1 MNKKEKK
8 LKKRLMQNHPSHGIG
23 HKEFKDTE
31 IGNIPKTWGVKR
43 VSDLF
48 IVKTGSTPST
58 KINKYW
64 NNGTINWYTPADMNK
79 LNERLEIGKSGRKIT
94 KEGVSKSNLNLVP
107 SNSIII
113 STRAPVGYVAIPTE
127 KATFNQGC
135 KGLVPKNQ
143 TETNQKYYGYYLQS
157 KKEDL
162 ENRSSGSTFKE
173 LGKFILENFK
183 LPLPPL
189 PEQNKIAEILT
200 TVDEAIEK
208 VNGVI
213 QKAERL
219 KKGLMQK
226 LLARSKKLW
235 KCVTIKE
242 ISHDLLGGG
251 TPSTSQTS
259 YWNGKI
265 AWMTSAHISNREIT
279 FGQKYISEE
288 GLKNSATKLIPKN
301 NILVATRV
309 GIGKIAINKIEIA
322 ISQDLTGILV
332 KSEIIL
338 SDYLYWFLLAEKNR
352 LKVLA
357 QGSTIKGIL
366 KADLAKLKLPLPPL
380 PEQKKIA
387 DILSTADQKLELI
400 RERKS
405 KLNRVKK
412 GLMNDLL
419 SGKRRVKL

>member
-1 MNKKEKK
+1 
-8 LKKRLMQNHPSHGIG
+8 
-23 HKEFKDTE
+23 
-31 IGNIPKTWGVKR
+31 
-43 VSDLF
+43 
-48 IVKTGSTPST
+48 
-58 KINKYW
+58 
-64 NNGTINWYTPADMNK
+64 
-79 LNERLEIGKSGRKIT
+79 
-94 KEGVSKSNLNLVP
+94 
-107 SNSIII
+107 
-113 STRAPVGYVAIPTE
+113 
-127 KATFNQGC
+127 
-135 KGLVPKNQ
+135 
-143 TETNQKYYGYYLQS
+143 
-157 KKEDL
+157 
-162 ENRSSGSTFKE
+162 
-173 LGKFILENFK
+173 
-183 LPLPPL
+183 
-189 PEQNKIAEILT
+189 
-200 TVDEAIEK
+200 
-208 VNGVI
+208 
-213 QKAERL
+213 
-219 KKGLMQK
+219 
-226 LLARSKKLW
+226 
-235 KCVTIKE
+235 
-242 ISHDLLGGG
+242 
-251 TPSTSQTS
+251 
-259 YWNGKI
+259 
-265 AWMTSAHISNREIT
+265 MTSAHISNREIT